1 MAKYE
6 IEVHDDLLDRF
17 LVTLHADRWHS
28 QVQQIALQRRIPEPG
43 PWAVVEAS
51 AIGFP
56 NRQPWV
62 NYQLGL
68 SGQVWAD
75 VNGHRADWHHMV
87 NPTLIRAGLDPDL
100 ILEDKS

>member
-43 PWAVVEAS
+43 QWGVVRDNAGFDWIRTGTTLTSSKEWRSTDHGTPVDWAE
-51 AIGFP
+51 IDG
-56 NRQPWV
+56 
-62 NYQLGL
+62 
-68 SGQVWAD
+68 
-75 VNGHRADWHHMV
+75 
-87 NPTLIRAGLDPDL
+87 PTLIRAGLDPDL
-100 ILEDKS
+100 ILEDKP

>member
-43 PWAVVEAS
+43 PWAVVIAS
-51 AIGFP
+51 TELNEDP
-56 NRQPWV
+56 TEWV
-62 NYQLGL
+62 RYP
-68 SGQVWAD
+68 SGRWFNPMGVKTAWD
-75 VNGHRADWHHMV
+75 NLF
-87 NPTLIRAGLDPDL
+87 NPTLVREGV
-100 ILEDKS
+100 